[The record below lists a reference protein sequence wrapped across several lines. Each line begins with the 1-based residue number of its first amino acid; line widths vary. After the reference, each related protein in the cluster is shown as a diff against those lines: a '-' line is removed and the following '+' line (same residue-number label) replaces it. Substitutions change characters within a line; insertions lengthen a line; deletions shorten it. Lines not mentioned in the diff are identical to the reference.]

1 MEKIDFFIH
10 LLQRVCPD
18 DTDDTMAPLQV
29 EDGTEQGK
37 DYSPWVNIPH
47 SLTPASWI
55 LSYARD

>member
-1 MEKIDFFIH
+1 
-10 LLQRVCPD
+10 
-18 DTDDTMAPLQV
+18 MAPLQV